1 MDELRIHQLTKE
13 MVAEEL
19 RQLGDPCATA
29 AEVVRKTLAAA
40 LANAPAGTEGQRV
53 IEDTVRGAMTA
64 LLLAEQSL
72 TKGGM
77 MILQVVLET
86 TYEHVAP
93 QDAMAAALRGLADMR
108 RFVDPDRLDEMRIQ
122 IASTYMG
129 AGELF
134 SEYMRAPLPEG
145 WPTPAKQR

>member
-29 AEVVRKTLAAA
+29 AGVVRKTLESA

-122 IASTYMG
+122 IAATYMG

-134 SEYMRAPLPEG
+134 AEYLRTPLPEG
-145 WPTPAKQR
+145 GRQPLQR